1 MFCRFIAML
10 TGKGCGWVLDIT
22 RIDLSR
28 YRLQK
33 AKEMLASA
41 KRDMGA
47 EDYSS
52 ANNRAYYAIFHA
64 MRAVLALDGEDY
76 KKHSA
81 VIARFTLNY
90 LKPEIL
96 PREYSKLISNAS
108 LIRNRSDYEDFY
120 ICSVADTNALFT
132 GAESFCAEVG
142 KYLVGRYG
150 EVSL

>member
-1 MFCRFIAML
+1 MP
-10 TGKGCGWVLDIT
+10 DIT
-22 RIDLSR
+22 KVDLSR
-28 YRLQK
+28 YRFQK
-33 AKEMLASA
+33 AREMLASA
-41 KRDMGA
+41 RRDREAG
-47 EDYSS
+47 DYAS

-64 MRAVLALDGEDY
+64 MRAVLALDGEDF

-120 ICSVADTNALFT
+120 ICSVSDTNALFF
-132 GAESFCAEVG
+132 GAESFCGDIGE
-142 KYLVGRYG
+142 YLEQRYRT
-150 EVSL
+150 EL

>member
-1 MFCRFIAML
+1 MP
-10 TGKGCGWVLDIT
+10 DIT
-22 RIDLSR
+22 GIDLSR

-33 AKEMLASA
+33 AKETLASA
-41 KRDMGA
+41 IRDMDA
-47 EDYSS
+47 EDYAS

-108 LIRNRSDYEDFY
+108 LIRNRNDYEDFY
-120 ICSVADTNALFT
+120 ICSVADTTAPRRLK
-132 GAESFCAEVG
+132 A
-142 KYLVGRYG
+142 RP
-150 EVSL
+150 VSRLTT

>member
-1 MFCRFIAML
+1 ML
-10 TGKGCGWVLDIT
+10 PDLT

-33 AKEMLASA
+33 AKEMLVSA
-41 KRDMGA
+41 QRDMA
-47 EDYSS
+47 AKDYSS
-52 ANNRAYYAIFHA
+52 ANNRAYYSIFHA

-90 LKPEIL
+90 LKPETL
-96 PREYSKLISNAS
+96 PREYGKLISNAS

-120 ICSVADTNALFT
+120 ICSAADTSALYS
-132 GAESFCAEVG
+132 GAVSFCMEVEE
-142 KYLVGRYG
+142 YLSRRY
-150 EVSL
+150 EDEL

>member
-1 MFCRFIAML
+1 MP
-10 TGKGCGWVLDIT
+10 DIT
-22 RIDLSR
+22 RINLSR

-33 AKEMLASA
+33 AKEMLVSA
-41 KRDMGA
+41 KRDMDA
-47 EDYSS
+47 EDYAS
-52 ANNRAYYAIFHA
+52 ANNRAYYAVFHT

-108 LIRNRSDYEDFY
+108 LIRNRNDYEDFY
-120 ICSVADTNALFT
+120 ICSVADTNGPRRLKA
-132 GAESFCAEVG
+132 
-142 KYLVGRYG
+142 RP
-150 EVSL
+150 VSRLTT